1 MKIGNK
7 RYKLKRKI
15 KNNIYKLWLL
25 ILIIIFLIS
34 ILNIFRWLNDNK
46 NNIDETNAINERVEI
61 ITVPDN
67 ENIEIIENK
76 EEPVESMYYSYIK
89 MNLIDV
95 DFSKLKDI
103 NKEVVGW
110 IKVEGT
116 TINYPFVQT
125 NNNKYYLN
133 HSFDKSSNGAGWVFM
148 DYRNNKAD
156 FDKNT
161 ILYAHGRTNGRM
173 FGDLKNILTN
183 NWLNNPDNFIVK
195 LSTEYE
201 NTLWQVFSVYKIE
214 TTSDYI
220 QTTFLNDDEYNNW
233 QNMLLNRSFYNFNT
247 NLNSNDKILTL
258 STCYND
264 SEKVVLHA
272 KLIKKERK

>member
-7 RYKLKRKI
+7 RYRLKTNVK
-15 KNNIYKLWLL
+15 KCFYVLWILG
-25 ILIIIFLIS
+25 LIIIFTIS
-34 ILNIFRWLNDNK
+34 VINIYKWLNDNK
-46 NNIDETNAINERVEI
+46 NNIDETNAINEKVEI

-76 EEPVESMYYSYIK
+76 EEPAQSMYYSYIK

-148 DYRNNKAD
+148 DYRNSKAD

-183 NWLNNPDNFIVK
+183 NWLNNPNNFIVK

-201 NTLWQVFSVYKIE
+201 NTLWQVFSVYRIE

-220 QTTFLNDDEYNNW
+220 QTTFLNDSEYENW
-233 QNMLLNRSFYNFNT
+233 LNMLLNRSYYNFNT

-264 SEKVVLHA
+264 NEKVVLHA